1 LSQDEL
7 QCDVLVVG
15 GGLVG
20 ATLAHALAQV
30 SIRTVLVEER
40 DPGFL
45 EQPKFDDRS
54 TALANGSQRI
64 LQGLGLWEDF
74 AQVAEPIKSIHIS
87 ERGRF
92 GATRILAKEEGVSAL
107 GYTVENRI
115 LGSAIW
121 PRLLE
126 ADSLVCKA
134 PARLDSLT
142 VEDTGIT
149 AEIESDGL
157 RCGIRSKLVVAADGV
172 RSRVRSALHISALED
187 VYEQTAVIVNCE
199 TEIAHMGRAFER
211 FTSSGPLA
219 FLPLSNQRVAVV
231 WTLDPREADRVI
243 NLEDDEFRCELQ
255 QAFGQRLG
263 RVRRAGS
270 RSSYPLS
277 RVRSTTVTANRAV
290 LVGNAAVSLHPVA
303 GQGFNLALRDIA
315 TLAEMLSDAHR
326 ANNAAD
332 FGNTGLL
339 KDYQACRIS
348 DQRRIAAFTHG
359 LVHLFGYETGP
370 LAITRG
376 LGLVAFDLLPGA
388 KGQLARQTMGLGGRL
403 SRLARGLP
411 LVP

>member
-1 LSQDEL
+1 
-7 QCDVLVVG
+7 
-15 GGLVG
+15 
-20 ATLAHALAQV
+20 
-30 SIRTVLVEER
+30 
-40 DPGFL
+40 L
-45 EQPKFDDRS
+45 EQPDFDDRS

-64 LQGLGLWEDF
+64 LQGLGLWGDF
-74 AQVAEPIKSIHIS
+74 ARVAEPIKSIHIS

-92 GATRILAKEEGVSAL
+92 GASRILAKEEGVSAL

-142 VEDTGIT
+142 VEDSSVI
-149 AEIESDGL
+149 AKIESDGL

-172 RSRVRSALHISALED
+172 RSRVRSALRISALED
-187 VYEQTAVIVNCE
+187 VYDQTAVIINCE

-211 FTSSGPLA
+211 FTPAGPLA
-219 FLPLSNQRVAVV
+219 FLPLSNQRIAVV
-231 WTLDPREADRVI
+231 WTLGPQEADRVI

-263 RVRRAGS
+263 RIRRTGS

-277 RVRSTTVTANRAV
+277 RVRSTTVTANRTV

-315 TLAEMLSDAHR
+315 ALAEILSDAYR
-326 ANNAAD
+326 ADNAAD
-332 FGNTGLL
+332 LGSTGLL
-339 KDYQACRIS
+339 KDYQAWRIS
-348 DQRRIAAFTHG
+348 DQRRVAAFTHG

-376 LGLVAFDLLPGA
+376 LGLIAFDLLPGA

>member
-1 LSQDEL
+1 MSQDEL

-115 LGSAIW
+115 LSSAIW

-149 AEIESDGL
+149 AEIEG
-157 RCGIRSKLVVAADGV
+157 
-172 RSRVRSALHISALED
+172 
-187 VYEQTAVIVNCE
+187 VYEGI
-199 TEIAHMGRAFER
+199 
-211 FTSSGPLA
+211 
-219 FLPLSNQRVAVV
+219 
-231 WTLDPREADRVI
+231 
-243 NLEDDEFRCELQ
+243 
-255 QAFGQRLG
+255 
-263 RVRRAGS
+263 
-270 RSSYPLS
+270 
-277 RVRSTTVTANRAV
+277 
-290 LVGNAAVSLHPVA
+290 
-303 GQGFNLALRDIA
+303 
-315 TLAEMLSDAHR
+315 
-326 ANNAAD
+326 
-332 FGNTGLL
+332 
-339 KDYQACRIS
+339 
-348 DQRRIAAFTHG
+348 
-359 LVHLFGYETGP
+359 
-370 LAITRG
+370 
-376 LGLVAFDLLPGA
+376 
-388 KGQLARQTMGLGGRL
+388 
-403 SRLARGLP
+403 
-411 LVP
+411 